1 MRYLYQLVLVFLAV
15 FFAWIVQTGAWTGI
29 IAQSGD
35 ILNISKWNEM
45 ANQVI
50 IALTQSGNTFGTKVI
65 LGSNDN
71 QPLGIETNNTE
82 RITVLS
88 GWNVG
93 IGTTNPLEKLELN
106 STVANTS
113 WFKLTQLTNTS
124 PISSGA
130 VITLWVTS
138 TGIVVPVPN
147 GFPTILRTTV
157 AQPNTSNVT
166 YQNVNVLQ
174 IPVVVGKTYVFR
186 AYLIYNAATAATGI
200 RLRMTAPNNFWYT
213 ATVNN
218 TATTSQYRSLY
229 NNGVIS
235 LLSTASI
242 ATTGNVAVVE
252 GTLIPTIAG
261 TCIIQFASET
271 NGNAITIQPDSILQY
286 YTY

>member
-1 MRYLYQLVLVFLAV
+1 M
-15 FFAWIVQTGAWTGI
+15 
-29 IAQSGD
+29 
-35 ILNISKWNEM
+35 
-45 ANQVI
+45 
-50 IALTQSGNTFGTKVI
+50 
-65 LGSNDN
+65 
-71 QPLGIETNNTE
+71 
-82 RITVLS
+82 
-88 GWNVG
+88 
-93 IGTTNPLEKLELN
+93 
-106 STVANTS
+106 
-113 WFKLTQLTNTS
+113 
-124 PISSGA
+124 
-130 VITLWVTS
+130 
-138 TGIVVPVPN
+138 PVPN